1 MQSPF
6 RQFGGLAIRLV
17 LLATTVSAQLDTGTI
32 TVSVKDSSG
41 SAVPGANVT
50 LRKREYGRGGSLGND
65 ERSGESEC
73 RADSERQL
81 FPARRDERI

>member
-32 TVSVKDSSG
+32 TVSVKDSSDPPCL
-41 SAVPGANVT
+41 ALT
-50 LRKREYGRGGSLGND
+50 
-65 ERSGESEC
+65 
-73 RADSERQL
+73 
-81 FPARRDERI
+81 